1 MNSPSTTY
9 AITLYFD
16 DDTTTQIRTLI
27 SDLAAVTANDYM
39 IANSVPPH
47 LTLGMF
53 HAEDFEL
60 EKLEELFEEFVS
72 RVKCEVGCDFPIA
85 FAGPDNFL
93 DKVIFLKPKDV
104 CRDMLCQLNE
114 HLHQLF
120 LPHFE
125 PADNRN
131 YLPGNWVPHVALGV
145 KLTHEGFEKGMEF
158 LKNAQGIEG
167 APEALRSNEGES
179 RNPAKPGLP
188 QGRCAQIG
196 LARCNP
202 YTQIIDITL

>member
-1 MNSPSTTY
+1 MKLKNNINTLSTTY

-16 DDTTTQIRTLI
+16 DTATTQIRTLT
-27 SDLAAVTANDYM
+27 SDLATITSNDYM

-53 HAEDFEL
+53 HADDYEL
-60 EKLEELFEEFVS
+60 EKLEALFGEFV
-72 RVKCEVGCDFPIA
+72 RVMQNEFAGRELPIA

-93 DKVIFLKPKDV
+93 DKVIFLKPEDT
-104 CRDMLCQLNE
+104 CRNNLCYLNE
-114 HLHQLF
+114 QLHKLF

-145 KLTHEGFEKGMEF
+145 KLTHGGGKGNGI
-158 LKNAQGIEG
+158 LKK
-167 APEALRSNEGES
+167 RS
-179 RNPAKPGLP
+179 RDYTW
-188 QGRCAQIG
+188 
-196 LARCNP
+196 ARCS
-202 YTQIIDITL
+202 DWAG

>member
-1 MNSPSTTY
+1 MNKPSNTY

-16 DDTTTQIRTLI
+16 DAVTKQIRTLTT
-27 SDLAAVTANDYM
+27 DLAAITSNDYM

-53 HAEDFEL
+53 HADDSEL
-60 EKLEELFEEFVS
+60 EKMETLFGEFV
-72 RVKCEVGCDFPIA
+72 RAVQNEFTGRELPIA
-85 FAGPDNFL
+85 FSGPDNFL
-93 DKVIFLKPKDV
+93 DKVIFLKPEDT
-104 CRDMLCQLNE
+104 CRGVLCHLNE
-114 HLHQLF
+114 QLHKLF

-145 KLTHEGFEKGMEF
+145 KLTHEGFEKGMTF
-158 LKNAQGIEG
+158 LKTARGIT
-167 APEALRSNEGES
+167 
-179 RNPAKPGLP
+179 PG
-188 QGRCAQIG
+188 CVVQIG

-202 YTQIIDITL
+202 YSPILDMKIGEK

>member
-1 MNSPSTTY
+1 MTTPATTY

-16 DDTTTQIRTLI
+16 NNTTNQIRTLI
-27 SDLAAVTANDYM
+27 AELADITTNDYM

-53 HAEDFEL
+53 HAEDSEL
-60 EKLEELFEEFVS
+60 EKLETLFGEFVHA
-72 RVKCEVGCDFPIA
+72 VQNDFTGRDLPIV

-93 DKVIFLKPKDV
+93 DKVIFLKPEDS
-104 CRDMLCQLNE
+104 CRATLCHLNE
-114 HLHQLF
+114 QLHTLF
-120 LPHFE
+120 LPYFE

-158 LKNAQGIEG
+158 LKTAQGIT
-167 APEALRSNEGES
+167 
-179 RNPAKPGLP
+179 PG
-188 QGRCAQIG
+188 GVVQIG

-202 YTQIIDITL
+202 YNEIKNYNLSSKLQ

>member
-1 MNSPSTTY
+1 MKNTMNSPATTY

-16 DDTTTQIRTLI
+16 EATTTQIRTLTA
-27 SDLAAVTANDYM
+27 DLATVTANDYM
-39 IANSVPPH
+39 VANSVPPH

-53 HAEDFEL
+53 HAEDSEL

-72 RVKCEVGCDFPIA
+72 SVKCETGCDFPIA
-85 FAGPDNFL
+85 SDGPDNFL
-93 DKVIFLKPKDV
+93 DKVLFLKPSDA
-104 CRDMLCQLNE
+104 CRDTLCHLNE
-114 HLHQLF
+114 LLHKLF

-131 YLPGNWVPHVALGV
+131 YLPGNWVPHVALAV
-145 KLTHEGFEKGMEF
+145 KLSHEAFEKGMEF
-158 LKNAQGIEG
+158 LKHAQVIT
-167 APEALRSNEGES
+167 
-179 RNPAKPGLP
+179 PG
-188 QGRCAQIG
+188 QCIQIG

>member
-1 MNSPSTTY
+1 MNNPSSTY
-9 AITLYFD
+9 AITLYFED
-16 DDTTTQIRTLI
+16 SVTNQIRTLT
-27 SDLAAVTANDYM
+27 SDLAAITSNDYM

-53 HAEDFEL
+53 HADDSEL
-60 EKLEELFEEFVS
+60 EKLETLFGEFVRTVQNEFAGRELS
-72 RVKCEVGCDFPIA
+72 IA

-93 DKVIFLKPKDV
+93 DKVIFLKPEDA
-104 CRDMLCQLNE
+104 CRNNLCNLNE
-114 HLHQLF
+114 QLHQLF

-145 KLTHEGFEKGMEF
+145 KLTHDGFEKGMEF
-158 LKNAQGIEG
+158 LKNAQGIV
-167 APEALRSNEGES
+167 P
-179 RNPAKPGLP
+179 
-188 QGRCAQIG
+188 GRCVKIG

-202 YTQIIDITL
+202 YTPIIDFDLQKI

>member
-1 MNSPSTTY
+1 MNKPSNTY

-16 DDTTTQIRTLI
+16 DAVTKQIRVLT
-27 SDLAAVTANDYM
+27 SDLAAITSSDYM

-60 EKLEELFEEFVS
+60 EKLEALFGEFV
-72 RVKCEVGCDFPIA
+72 RAVQNEFTGRELPIA

-93 DKVIFLKPKDV
+93 DKVIFLKPEDA
-104 CRDMLCQLNE
+104 CRGVLCHLNE
-114 HLHQLF
+114 QLHQLF

-125 PADNRN
+125 PADNHN

-145 KLTHEGFEKGMEF
+145 KLTHEGFENGMEF
-158 LKNAQGIEG
+158 LKNAQGI
-167 APEALRSNEGES
+167 PS
-179 RNPAKPGLP
+179 
-188 QGRCAQIG
+188 GRCVQIG

-202 YTQIIDITL
+202 YNEIKNYNLSSKLQ